1 MVLAFIILPVPLV
14 NSFSGSKYPV
24 LNDVNLSVLNKK
36 QMSHVFAVMQVAG
49 FDSAVSQGCRCYS
62 NSMNGRGGAEDLN
75 LMFTLANCI
84 YGPI

>member
-24 LNDVNLSVLNKK
+24 LNDANLSVLNKK

-49 FDSAVSQGCRCYS
+49 FDSAVS
-62 NSMNGRGGAEDLN
+62 
-75 LMFTLANCI
+75 
-84 YGPI
+84 